1 MSIDNATKMNRLG
14 PMKATPKQVKI
25 QINTEIPYDRLLR
38 NKSNKN
44 PSSGYAFSEKFG
56 FQVINKKKQCDN
68 YSEEKLFDK
77 KFMSPLV
84 QNKGLNHFSNDQY
97 DLKYNNKDSLYLM
110 KHDLKIARYE
120 HTLVEARE
128 QDVQD
133 YLLPHFVADSYI

>member
-1 MSIDNATKMNRLG
+1 
-14 PMKATPKQVKI
+14 
-25 QINTEIPYDRLLR
+25 
-38 NKSNKN
+38 
-44 PSSGYAFSEKFG
+44 
-56 FQVINKKKQCDN
+56 
-68 YSEEKLFDK
+68 
-77 KFMSPLV
+77 MSPLV

-133 YLLPHFVADSYI
+133 YLLPHFLADSYI